1 MGSLAG
7 DQTITSQVLLKLAN
21 RGIRTPC
28 NVSVRTK
35 NGDVT
40 LSGTVQFA
48 HQKSAAVQAATGITG
63 VRRVT
68 DQTTVGIKKRFQA

>member
-1 MGSLAG
+1 MGSATG
-7 DQTITSQVLLKLAN
+7 DHAITSQVLMKLSN
-21 RGIRTPC
+21 RGIRSPC
-28 NVSVRTK
+28 KVTVQTK

-68 DQTTVGIKKRFQA
+68 DQTTVGVKKKL

>member
-1 MGSLAG
+1 MSSATI
-7 DQTITSQVLLKLAN
+7 DQKITSTVLLKLAN

-28 NVSVRTK
+28 NVKVHTK

-40 LSGTVQFA
+40 LSGTVQHA
-48 HQKSAAVQAATGITG
+48 HQKSAAVQAATGVTG

-68 DQTTVGIKKRFQA
+68 DQTTVNSARRTQ

>member
-1 MGSLAG
+1 MSSVTI
-7 DQTITSQVLLKLAN
+7 DQKITSSVLLKLSN

-28 NVSVRTK
+28 NVLVKTK
-35 NGDVT
+35 NGEVT

-48 HQKSAAVQAATGITG
+48 HQKSAAVQAATGVTG

-68 DQTTVGIKKRFQA
+68 DQTTVANMRRTQ